1 MMLLML
7 LCLFPLAGCRRAAM
21 HNILFKGK
29 VDRESVAM
37 ATRPYIYKCRS
48 PNMEDFTCWWL
59 PLENLTDR
67 EEASYILTYSIEKGP
82 VQECPDYTSAGSHSC
97 HFDKSHTSV
106 WKIYCM
112 NVTAVTTYRNY
123 TSLQHCVDV
132 ADIVQTEA
140 PVNLTH
146 TIADAGGDE
155 TGHKINLT
163 WQYPVPSHLQYGW
176 ITLVYELQY
185 RREAEPDNWK
195 VQYNENLVNSG
206 STPGLYILLLSLS
219 LFFFALPQVKYPLS
233 EPHVQLLGL
242 PVDNYVVRV
251 RCRSQNYGLWSN
263 WSSSNLMTIPSKT
276 ATGKLLILSL
286 LTSVSVVV
294 LLLIGAGV
302 APQSKRL
309 KDFLLPPI
317 PKPKIIGIDPLLLK
331 KGQLDEINRHLSNF
345 HSYKPP
351 SYKEEMWEQISTDS
365 IYVSTLKDISPLTDS
380 SPKEQEDSFVVPCEV
395 KPVAASLQFPTKNPT
410 SYVQSLPHYGPTPPE
425 GYAPSMKSDL
435 SPLPN
440 YNRLE
445 PDNSL
450 TPHSITAMQTPGDF
464 YTCVQYVKGCQEMHL
479 VPFMTTPY
487 HAAFPPL
494 LSGNVDPVKIDEEE
508 KERKVIF
515 AEYQARNDGKDGRE
529 AERSE
534 AAVPLLAGSTD
545 IIS

>member
-195 VQYNENLVNSG
+195 
-206 STPGLYILLLSLS
+206 
-219 LFFFALPQVKYPLS
+219 VKYPLS